1 MGFAVATVLAIIVT
15 SVLIS
20 RSIILLFVN
29 VVFISTEGGVLC
41 MIYIG
46 VCCYPSCIVVSLTE
60 GIFVDGLVISSMD
73 EILTED
79 KR

>member
-1 MGFAVATVLAIIVT
+1 
-15 SVLIS
+15 
-20 RSIILLFVN
+20 
-29 VVFISTEGGVLC
+29 

-46 VCCYPSCIVVSLTE
+46 VCCCPLCIVVSLIE

-79 KR
+79 KS